1 MLHPLAHRH
10 LHGLKQMKN
19 LIPII
24 VLSDGETYSCIP
36 GCKIMLVPEDQFM
49 EEANG
54 DAADFIPERCYIL
67 SDEIVDAL
75 EDVRWPRAIN

>member
-49 EEANG
+49 EEADG
-54 DAADFIPERCYIL
+54 DAADFTPAMSYTL
-67 SDEIVDAL
+67 TDEIVETL
-75 EDVRWPRAIN
+75 ETAKWPKD

>member
-49 EEANG
+49 EEADG
-54 DAADFIPERCYIL
+54 DAADFIPTMSYTL
-67 SDEIVDAL
+67 TDEIVETL
-75 EDVRWPRAIN
+75 ETAKWPKD